1 MRMKSMGAVKIEKK
15 EFSFSNKKEKQ
26 RVRLVKVIKNRME

>member
-1 MRMKSMGAVKIEKK
+1 MGAVKIEKK
-15 EFSFSNKKEKQ
+15 EFSFSSKKEKQ